1 MMSVRSLTA
10 VLERAFN
17 MRDGLGREIDYMR
30 ISVIDSCNLNCYYCN
45 PCKNNEQCRAVNML
59 SVKKVLCIVRAATR
73 LGITH
78 FRLTGGEP
86 LLHPQLDEMV
96 SQIKKLP
103 GVSSVSLTTNAVLLA
118 HHTKRLKEAG
128 IDSIN
133 VSLDTID
140 ASEYEHITKK
150 PLLDKVEHGIDAAI
164 ECGIRVKINVVL
176 TPQTDVV
183 ALTRYASKKGTDIRF
198 IEMMPV
204 GEGRTNGVEPY
215 EKVIG
220 TLSGVYGQPCYVNTE
235 KSNEINS
242 EFNKYNKAQQTQIE
256 QQAKEST
263 QTYMGRKNTDNGPAE
278 YYIFPGLGIRV
289 GLIQAIHGK
298 FCDSCNRI
306 RVTADGRFMPCLG
319 SSVTMDLLPDSCDFT
334 DDLTDDLEKDSV
346 IAKALKAAIKAK
358 PKCHNFSDEEV
369 LQPESVTYNTNKNNE
384 SENAVTYKK
393 TTEIKTTEIKAAG
406 ADAARNMSRIGG

>member
-1 MMSVRSLTA
+1 ML
-10 VLERAFN
+10 
-17 MRDGLGREIDYMR
+17 DGFGREIDYMR

-45 PCKNNEQCRAVNML
+45 PWDNNEHCHAVNIL

-86 LLHPQLDEMV
+86 LLHPQIDEMV
-96 SQIKKLP
+96 SQIKKIP
-103 GVSSVSLTTNAVLLA
+103 GVRSVSLTTNAVLLA
-118 HHTKRLKEAG
+118 QHAKQLKEAG

-150 PLLDKVEHGIDAAI
+150 PLLHNVEHGIDAAI

-204 GEGRTNGVEPY
+204 GEGHINGVEPY
-215 EKVIG
+215 KRVIG
-220 TLSGVYGQPCYVNTE
+220 TLSGLYGEPCRVNTKE
-235 KSNEINS
+235 TKEINS
-242 EFNKYNKAQQTQIE
+242 GYNKHKEERQAQE
-256 QQAKEST
+256 SMQAYE
-263 QTYMGRKNTDNGPAE
+263 GRKNQDNGPAE
-278 YYIFPGLGIRV
+278 YYIFPELGIRV

-298 FCDSCNRI
+298 FCDTCNRI
-306 RVTADGRFMPCLG
+306 RVTADGRLMPCLG
-319 SSVTMDLLPDSCDFT
+319 SNVTMDLVHASCDNT
-334 DDLTDDLEKDSV
+334 DDVENDLV
-346 IAKALKAAIKAK
+346 IAQALGAAIEAK
-358 PKCHNFSDEEV
+358 PRCHNFND
-369 LQPESVTYNTNKNNE
+369 NTVAYTK
-384 SENAVTYKK
+384 A
-393 TTEIKTTEIKAAG
+393 TETKAAEVN
-406 ADAARNMSRIGG
+406 AARNMSRIGG

>member
-1 MMSVRSLTA
+1 
-10 VLERAFN
+10 
-17 MRDGLGREIDYMR
+17 
-30 ISVIDSCNLNCYYCN
+30 
-45 PCKNNEQCRAVNML
+45 ML

-96 SQIKKLP
+96 SQIKKLS

-118 HHTKRLKEAG
+118 QRTKRLKEAG

-140 ASEYEHITKK
+140 ASEYECITQK
-150 PLLDKVEHGIDAAI
+150 PLLKDVEDGIDAAI
-164 ECGIRVKINVVL
+164 ACGIRVKINAVL

-183 ALTRYASKKGTDIRF
+183 ALTRYAAKKGTDIRF

-204 GEGRTNGVEPY
+204 GEGHTNGVEPY

-220 TLSGVYGQPCYVNTE
+220 ALSEVYGEPCCVNTE
-235 KSNEINS
+235 NRKEINS
-242 EFNKYNKAQQTQIE
+242 EFNKYNEAQRTQIE
-256 QQAKEST
+256 QQAKESI
-263 QTYMGRKNTDNGPAE
+263 QTYMGRKNPDNGPAE

-306 RVTADGRFMPCLG
+306 RVTADGRLMPCLG
-319 SSVTMDLLPDSCDFT
+319 SSVTMDLLPDSW
-334 DDLTDDLEKDSV
+334 DLTDDLEKDFV

-358 PKCHNFSDEEV
+358 PKCHHFSDEEV
-369 LQPESVTYNTNKNNE
+369 LQPESVMYNTNKNNE

>member
-1 MMSVRSLTA
+1 MSARFLTA
-10 VLERAFN
+10 VSGRAFN
-17 MRDGLGREIDYMR
+17 MRDRFGREIDYMR

-45 PCKNNEQCRAVNML
+45 PQDNNKNCQAINIL

-73 LGITH
+73 IGITH

-86 LLHPQLDEMV
+86 LLHPQIDEMV
-96 SQIKKLP
+96 SQIKKIP
-103 GVSSVSLTTNAVLLA
+103 GVRSVSLTTNAVLLA
-118 HHTKRLKEAG
+118 QHAKQLKEAG

-204 GEGRTNGVEPY
+204 GEGYTNGVEPY

-220 TLSGVYGQPCYVNTE
+220 TLSGLYGEPCRVNTKE
-235 KSNEINS
+235 TKEINS
-242 EFNKYNKAQQTQIE
+242 GYNKYKEERQAQE
-256 QQAKEST
+256 SMQAYE
-263 QTYMGRKNTDNGPAE
+263 GRKNQDNGPAE
-278 YYIFPGLGIRV
+278 YYIFPELGIRV

-298 FCDSCNRI
+298 FCDTCNRI
-306 RVTADGRFMPCLG
+306 RVTADGRLMPCLG
-319 SSVTMDLLPDSCDFT
+319 SSVTMDLVSDSCEF
-334 DDLTDDLEKDSV
+334 TDDLEKDFV
-346 IAKALKAAIKAK
+346 IVQALKAAIKAK
-358 PKCHNFSDEEV
+358 PRCHNFND
-369 LQPESVTYNTNKNNE
+369 NTVAYTK
-384 SENAVTYKK
+384 A
-393 TTEIKTTEIKAAG
+393 TETKAAEVN
-406 ADAARNMSRIGG
+406 AARNMSRIGG

>member
-1 MMSVRSLTA
+1 MMSARFLTA

-17 MRDGLGREIDYMR
+17 MRDGFGREIDYMR

-45 PCKNNEQCRAVNML
+45 PWDNNEHCRAVNML

-96 SQIKKLP
+96 SQIKKLL

-118 HHTKRLKEAG
+118 QHVKRLKEAG

-140 ASEYEHITKK
+140 ASEYECITQK
-150 PLLDKVEHGIDAAI
+150 PLLKEVEDGIEAAI
-164 ECGIRVKINVVL
+164 ECGIRVKINAVL

-183 ALTRYASKKGTDIRF
+183 ALTRYAAKKGTDIRF

-204 GEGRTNGVEPY
+204 GEGHTNGVEPY

-220 TLSGVYGQPCYVNTE
+220 ALSEVYGAPCCVNTE
-235 KSNEINS
+235 RTMEINS
-242 EFNKYNKAQQTQIE
+242 
-256 QQAKEST
+256 
-263 QTYMGRKNTDNGPAE
+263 GHKNPDNGPAE

-306 RVTADGRFMPCLG
+306 RVTADGRLMPCLG

-358 PKCHNFSDEEV
+358 PKCHHFSDEEV

-393 TTEIKTTEIKAAG
+393 TTETETADIKAAEVN
-406 ADAARNMSRIGG
+406 AARNMRRIGG

>member
-1 MMSVRSLTA
+1 MMSARFLTA

-17 MRDGLGREIDYMR
+17 MRDGFGREIDYMR

-45 PCKNNEQCRAVNML
+45 PCDNNEHCHAINML
-59 SVKKVLCIVRAATR
+59 SVKKVLCIVRAAIR

-118 HHTKRLKEAG
+118 QRTKRLKEAG

-140 ASEYEHITKK
+140 ESEYECITQK
-150 PLLDKVEHGIDAAI
+150 PLLKEVENGIDAAI
-164 ECGIRVKINVVL
+164 ECGIRVKINAVL

-183 ALTRYASKKGTDIRF
+183 ALTRYAAKKGTDIRF

-204 GEGRTNGVEPY
+204 GEGHTNGVEPY

-220 TLSGVYGQPCYVNTE
+220 ALSEVYGAPCCVNTE
-235 KSNEINS
+235 RIRKINS
-242 EFNKYNKAQQTQIE
+242 
-256 QQAKEST
+256 
-263 QTYMGRKNTDNGPAE
+263 GHKNPDNGPAE

-306 RVTADGRFMPCLG
+306 RVTADGRIMPCLG

-346 IAKALKAAIKAK
+346 IAQALKAAINAK

-393 TTEIKTTEIKAAG
+393 TTEIKTAEIKAAG

>member
-1 MMSVRSLTA
+1 MSARFLTA
-10 VLERAFN
+10 VSGRAFN
-17 MRDGLGREIDYMR
+17 MRDRFGREIDYMR

-45 PCKNNEQCRAVNML
+45 PQDNNKNCQAINTL

-86 LLHPQLDEMV
+86 LLHPQIDEMV
-96 SQIKKLP
+96 SQIKKIP
-103 GVSSVSLTTNAVLLA
+103 GVRSVSLTTNAVLLA
-118 HHTKRLKEAG
+118 QHAKQLKEAG

-150 PLLDKVEHGIDAAI
+150 PLLHKVEHGIDAAI

-204 GEGRTNGVEPY
+204 GEGHTNGVEPY
-215 EKVIG
+215 KKVIG
-220 TLSGVYGQPCYVNTE
+220 TLSKLYGEPCRINTE
-235 KSNEINS
+235 KTKEINS
-242 EFNKYNKAQQTQIE
+242 GNDK
-256 QQAKEST
+256 
-263 QTYMGRKNTDNGPAE
+263 RKIPDNGPAE
-278 YYIFPGLGIRV
+278 YYIFPELGIRV

-298 FCDSCNRI
+298 FCDTCNRI
-306 RVTADGRFMPCLG
+306 RVTADGRLMPCLG
-319 SSVTMDLLPDSCDFT
+319 SSVTMDLVPDSWDFA
-334 DDLTDDLEKDSV
+334 DDVEKDFAIV
-346 IAKALKAAIKAK
+346 RALRAAIKAK
-358 PKCHNFSDEEV
+358 PRCHNFND
-369 LQPESVTYNTNKNNE
+369 
-384 SENAVTYKK
+384 NAVTYTK
-393 TTEIKTTEIKAAG
+393 TTETKTVETKATELKAAEVN
-406 ADAARNMSRIGG
+406 AARNMSRIGG

>member
-1 MMSVRSLTA
+1 MMSVRSLTV

-17 MRDGLGREIDYMR
+17 MRDGFGREIDYMR

-59 SVKKVLCIVRAATR
+59 SVKKVLCIVRAAIR

-118 HHTKRLKEAG
+118 QRTKRLKEAG

-140 ASEYEHITKK
+140 ASEYECITQK
-150 PLLDKVEHGIDAAI
+150 PLLKDVEDGIDAAI
-164 ECGIRVKINVVL
+164 ECGIRVKINAVL

-183 ALTRYASKKGTDIRF
+183 DLTRYAAKKGTDIRF

-204 GEGRTNGVEPY
+204 GEGHTNGVEPY

-220 TLSGVYGQPCYVNTE
+220 ALSEVYGAPCCVNTE
-235 KSNEINS
+235 RTRKINS
-242 EFNKYNKAQQTQIE
+242 
-256 QQAKEST
+256 
-263 QTYMGRKNTDNGPAE
+263 GHKNPDNGPAE

-298 FCDSCNRI
+298 FCDTCNRI
-306 RVTADGRFMPCLG
+306 RVTADGRLMPCLG

-346 IAKALKAAIKAK
+346 IAQALKAAIKAK

-369 LQPESVTYNTNKNNE
+369 LQPESVMYNTNKNNE

-393 TTEIKTTEIKAAG
+393 TTEIKTTEIKAA
-406 ADAARNMSRIGG
+406 DVNAARNMSRIGG

>member
-1 MMSVRSLTA
+1 MMSARFLTA

-17 MRDGLGREIDYMR
+17 MRDGFGREIDYMR

-45 PCKNNEQCRAVNML
+45 PCDNNEHCHAINML
-59 SVKKVLCIVRAATR
+59 SVKKVLCIVRAAIR

-140 ASEYEHITKK
+140 ASEYECITQK
-150 PLLDKVEHGIDAAI
+150 PLLKEVENGIEAAI
-164 ECGIRVKINVVL
+164 ECGIRVKINAVL

-204 GEGRTNGVEPY
+204 GEGHTNGVEPY
-215 EKVIG
+215 KKVIG
-220 TLSGVYGQPCYVNTE
+220 TLSELYGEPYRVNTG
-235 KSNEINS
+235 KTKEINS
-242 EFNKYNKAQQTQIE
+242 GYNKY
-256 QQAKEST
+256 KEE
-263 QTYMGRKNTDNGPAE
+263 RKNPDKGPAE
-278 YYIFPGLGIRV
+278 YYIFPELDIRV

-298 FCDSCNRI
+298 FCDTCNRI
-306 RVTADGRFMPCLG
+306 RVTADGRLMPCLG
-319 SSVTMDLLPDSCDFT
+319 SSVTMDLVPDSCEF
-334 DDLTDDLEKDSV
+334 TDDLEKDFV
-346 IAKALKAAIKAK
+346 IVQALKAAIKAK
-358 PKCHNFSDEEV
+358 PGCHNFND
-369 LQPESVTYNTNKNNE
+369 
-384 SENAVTYKK
+384 NAVTYTKTTETK
-393 TTEIKTTEIKAAG
+393 TTEIKTTELKAAEVN
-406 ADAARNMSRIGG
+406 AARNMSRIGG

>member
-1 MMSVRSLTA
+1 MSVRFLTA
-10 VLERAFN
+10 VSGRAFN
-17 MRDGLGREIDYMR
+17 MHDRFGREIDYMR

-45 PCKNNEQCRAVNML
+45 PQDNNKKCQAINIL

-86 LLHPQLDEMV
+86 LLHPQIDEMV
-96 SQIKKLP
+96 SQIKKIP
-103 GVSSVSLTTNAVLLA
+103 GVRSVSLTTNAVLLA
-118 HHTKRLKEAG
+118 QHAKQLKEAG

-204 GEGRTNGVEPY
+204 GEGHINGVEPY
-215 EKVIG
+215 KKVIG
-220 TLSGVYGQPCYVNTE
+220 TLSELYGEPCYVNTG
-235 KSNEINS
+235 KTKEINS
-242 EFNKYNKAQQTQIE
+242 GYNKY
-256 QQAKEST
+256 KE
-263 QTYMGRKNTDNGPAE
+263 GRKNPDNGPAE
-278 YYIFPGLGIRV
+278 YYSFHGLDIRV

-298 FCDSCNRI
+298 FCDTCNRI
-306 RVTADGRFMPCLG
+306 RVTADGRLMPCLG
-319 SSVTMDLLPDSCDFT
+319 SSVTMDLVHDSCEF
-334 DDLTDDLEKDSV
+334 TDDLEKDFV
-346 IAKALKAAIKAK
+346 IVQALKAAIKAK
-358 PKCHNFSDEEV
+358 PGCHNFND
-369 LQPESVTYNTNKNNE
+369 
-384 SENAVTYKK
+384 NAVTYTKTTETK
-393 TTEIKTTEIKAAG
+393 TTEIKTTELKAAEVN
-406 ADAARNMSRIGG
+406 AARNMSRIGG

>member
-1 MMSVRSLTA
+1 MSARFLTA
-10 VLERAFN
+10 VSGRIFN
-17 MRDGLGREIDYMR
+17 MRDRFGREIDYMR

-45 PCKNNEQCRAVNML
+45 PQDNNKKCQAINIL

-86 LLHPQLDEMV
+86 LLHPQIDEMV
-96 SQIKKLP
+96 SQIKKIP
-103 GVSSVSLTTNAVLLA
+103 GVRSVSLTTNAVLLA
-118 HHTKRLKEAG
+118 QHAKQLKEAG

-204 GEGRTNGVEPY
+204 GEGHTNGVEPY
-215 EKVIG
+215 KKVIG
-220 TLSGVYGQPCYVNTE
+220 TLSKLYGEPCRINTE
-235 KSNEINS
+235 KTKEINS
-242 EFNKYNKAQQTQIE
+242 GNDK
-256 QQAKEST
+256 
-263 QTYMGRKNTDNGPAE
+263 RKIPDNGPAE
-278 YYIFPGLGIRV
+278 YYIFPELGIRV

-298 FCDSCNRI
+298 FCDTCNRI
-306 RVTADGRFMPCLG
+306 RVTADGRLMPCLG
-319 SSVTMDLLPDSCDFT
+319 SSVTMDLVPDSWDFA
-334 DDLTDDLEKDSV
+334 DDVEKDFAIV
-346 IAKALKAAIKAK
+346 RALRAAIKAK
-358 PKCHNFSDEEV
+358 PRCHNFND
-369 LQPESVTYNTNKNNE
+369 
-384 SENAVTYKK
+384 NAVTYTKTTETK
-393 TTEIKTTEIKAAG
+393 TTEIEAAEVN
-406 ADAARNMSRIGG
+406 AARNMSRIGG

>member
-1 MMSVRSLTA
+1 
-10 VLERAFN
+10 
-17 MRDGLGREIDYMR
+17 MRDRFGREIDYMR

-45 PCKNNEQCRAVNML
+45 PQDNNKNCQAINIL

-86 LLHPQLDEMV
+86 LLHPQIDEMV
-96 SQIKKLP
+96 SQIKKIP
-103 GVSSVSLTTNAVLLA
+103 GVRSVSLTTNAVLLA
-118 HHTKRLKEAG
+118 QHAKQLKEAG

-150 PLLDKVEHGIDAAI
+150 PLLYKVEHGIDAAI

-204 GEGRTNGVEPY
+204 GEGHINGVEPY

-220 TLSGVYGQPCYVNTE
+220 ALLEVYGTPCHIDTE
-235 KSNEINS
+235 KRKKINS
-242 EFNKYNKAQQTQIE
+242 GYNKNKEKLQAQ
-256 QQAKEST
+256 EST
-263 QTYMGRKNTDNGPAE
+263 QTYVGYNNADNGPAE
-278 YYIFPGLGIRV
+278 YYSFHGLDIRV

-298 FCDSCNRI
+298 FCDTCNRI
-306 RVTADGRFMPCLG
+306 RVTADGRLMPCLG
-319 SSVTMDLLPDSCDFT
+319 SSVTMDLVPDSCEF
-334 DDLTDDLEKDSV
+334 TDDLEKDFV
-346 IAKALKAAIKAK
+346 IVQALKAAIKAK
-358 PKCHNFSDEEV
+358 PGCHNFND
-369 LQPESVTYNTNKNNE
+369 
-384 SENAVTYKK
+384 NAVTYTKTTETK
-393 TTEIKTTEIKAAG
+393 TTEIKTTELKAAEVN
-406 ADAARNMSRIGG
+406 AARNMSRIGG

>member
-1 MMSVRSLTA
+1 MMSARFLTA

-17 MRDGLGREIDYMR
+17 MRDGFGREIDYMR

-45 PCKNNEQCRAVNML
+45 PCDNNEHCHAINML
-59 SVKKVLCIVRAATR
+59 SVKKVLCIVRAAIR

-140 ASEYEHITKK
+140 ASEYECITQK
-150 PLLDKVEHGIDAAI
+150 PLLKEVENGIEAAI
-164 ECGIRVKINVVL
+164 ECGIRVKINAVL

-204 GEGRTNGVEPY
+204 GEGHTNGVEPY
-215 EKVIG
+215 KKVIG
-220 TLSGVYGQPCYVNTE
+220 TLSEVYGEPCCVNTE
-235 KSNEINS
+235 NRKEIKL
-242 EFNKYNKAQQTQIE
+242 EH
-256 QQAKEST
+256 
-263 QTYMGRKNTDNGPAE
+263 KNPDNGPAE
-278 YYIFPGLGIRV
+278 YYIFTGLGIRV

-306 RVTADGRFMPCLG
+306 RVTADGRLMPCLG
-319 SSVTMDLLPDSCDFT
+319 SNVTMDLLPDSCDFT
-334 DDLTDDLEKDSV
+334 DDLEKDSV
-346 IAKALKAAIKAK
+346 IVQALRAAIKAK

-369 LQPESVTYNTNKNNE
+369 LQPESVMYNTNKNNE

-393 TTEIKTTEIKAAG
+393 TTEIKTTEIKAA
-406 ADAARNMSRIGG
+406 DVNAARNMSRIGG

>member
-1 MMSVRSLTA
+1 MSVRFLTA
-10 VLERAFN
+10 VSGRAFN
-17 MRDGLGREIDYMR
+17 MRDRFGREIDYMR

-45 PCKNNEQCRAVNML
+45 PQDNNKKCQAINIL
-59 SVKKVLCIVRAATR
+59 SVKEVLCIVRAATR
-73 LGITH
+73 LGIKH

-96 SQIKKLP
+96 LQIKKIP

-118 HHTKRLKEAG
+118 QHAKQLKEAG

-150 PLLDKVEHGIDAAI
+150 PLLHKVEQGIDAAI

-204 GEGRTNGVEPY
+204 GEGHTNGVEPY
-215 EKVIG
+215 KKVIG
-220 TLSGVYGQPCYVNTE
+220 TLSKLYGEPCRINTE
-235 KSNEINS
+235 KTKEINS
-242 EFNKYNKAQQTQIE
+242 GNDKREIP
-256 QQAKEST
+256 
-263 QTYMGRKNTDNGPAE
+263 DNGPAE
-278 YYIFPGLGIRV
+278 YYIFPELGIRV

-298 FCDSCNRI
+298 FCDTCNRI
-306 RVTADGRFMPCLG
+306 RVTADGRLMPCLG
-319 SSVTMDLLPDSCDFT
+319 SSVMMDLVPDSWNFA
-334 DDLTDDLEKDSV
+334 DDVEKDFAIV
-346 IAKALKAAIKAK
+346 RALRAAIKAK
-358 PKCHNFSDEEV
+358 PGCHNFND
-369 LQPESVTYNTNKNNE
+369 
-384 SENAVTYKK
+384 NAVTYTK
-393 TTEIKTTEIKAAG
+393 TTETKTVETKTTELKAAEVN
-406 ADAARNMSRIGG
+406 AARNMSRIGG